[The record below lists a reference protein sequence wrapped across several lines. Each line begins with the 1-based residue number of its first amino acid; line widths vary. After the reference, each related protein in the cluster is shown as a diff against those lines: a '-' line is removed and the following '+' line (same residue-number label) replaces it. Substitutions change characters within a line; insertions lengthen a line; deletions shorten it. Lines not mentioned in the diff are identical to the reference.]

1 MMKHK
6 IRESMREIIP
16 LRDDILLYELVAVI
30 LYVGKDDMWNI
41 AISTKLRSKNW
52 NELSYL
58 IFECTHNKD
67 KALNKVLDE
76 ILDDIGRKMSFDMAI
91 KSIELLLKFSEEELM
106 DFFGD
111 YSDLIYTGANIY
123 CANIAVVNNLVVA
136 LLKLYKGKTLLNT
149 LCGVGNFLLKAS
161 NEKLA
166 KEYVGIEAE
175 KTVSDIAYLRSAIFD
190 KNISIQFNSLFN
202 IQERKYDM
210 IYTTYPLKLSYD
222 LQEIAPQFYALPFAI
237 NIPLKKYSSCMLNL
251 LFMIEQLSSE
261 GILIALIPEGGVFN
275 SVDRNIREY
284 IVNYNYLDAVISLP
298 NNILRPYVGIK
309 TSLLILKANRKPEDK
324 IKMIDATE
332 FGSMSIK
339 KFGLTEKE
347 IAEIVS
353 LYSNEEENICKA
365 IVGREEIAK
374 EDYYLGVQRYVEQGG
389 ILIDGT
395 ELGKMCQTI
404 FRGYQIKAQDLDKI
418 ITDDEKETDYRIINI
433 ADILPE
439 GYVNETLT
447 PVMIDDPSRVQ
458 KFCLED
464 GDIVITAKNTTI
476 KSAVYEQKDGIKAI
490 LSGNLIAIRVNKAVL
505 NPYYLKVFLDSA
517 VGKQAL
523 SSIQT
528 GTSIKTITPKNLEKM
543 EISAL
548 PMDYQ
553 ETLSKAY
560 RERQNEVKKI
570 LNRYVQLM
578 DEMENLYDESIT
590 IEP

>member
-1 MMKHK
+1 MIKYK
-6 IRESMREIIP
+6 FNESMRGIMP
-16 LRDDILLYELVAVI
+16 LRDDILLYELIAVI
-30 LYVGKDDMWNI
+30 VYVGKENIWNI
-41 AISTKLRSKNW
+41 VISTKLQSKNW
-52 NELSYL
+52 NEVHHL
-58 IFECTHNKD
+58 ILDYMHDKD
-67 KALNKVLDE
+67 TKVLDE
-76 ILDDIGRKMSFDMAI
+76 VLDDVGRKMSFDMVI
-91 KSIELLLKFSEEELM
+91 RSIELILRFSEEELI
-106 DFFGD
+106 DFLRD
-111 YSDLIYTGANIY
+111 YSDSFYTEGNIY
-123 CANIAVVNNLVVA
+123 CANIAVVNNLVVS
-136 LLKLYKGKTLLNT
+136 LLKLHKGKTLLNT
-149 LCGVGNFLLKAS
+149 LCGAGNFLLQAS
-161 NEKLA
+161 SEKLA
-166 KEYVGIEAE
+166 NEYVGIGAE
-175 KTVSDIAYLRSAIFD
+175 KTVSNIAYLRSNIFD
-190 KNISIQFNSLFN
+190 RSISIQCNNLFSM
-202 IQERKYDM
+202 QDCKYDM
-210 IYTTYPLKLSYD
+210 IYATYPFRVPYD
-222 LQEIAPQFYALPFAI
+222 LQKIAPQFYTLPCAT

-251 LFMIEQLSSE
+251 LFMLEQLSSD
-261 GILIALIPEGGVFN
+261 GTLIALIPEGGVFN

-298 NNILRPYVGIK
+298 DNMLRPHIGIK
-309 TSLLILKANRKPEDK
+309 TSLLILKANRNSEDK

-332 FGSMSIK
+332 FGSMSRKEFI
-339 KFGLTEKE
+339 LTEKE
-347 IAEIVS
+347 ITEIVS
-353 LYSNEEENICKA
+353 LYSNEEANICKA
-365 IVGREEIAK
+365 IVSRAEIAK

-404 FRGYQIKAQDLDKI
+404 FRGYQIKAQDFDEI

-433 ADILPE
+433 SDVLPE
-439 GYVNETLT
+439 GYINDNLT
-447 PVMIDDPSRVQ
+447 SVMIDDPSRVQ

-476 KSAVYEQKDGIKAI
+476 KSAVYEQKDRIKAI

-505 NPYYLKVFLDSA
+505 DPYYLKTFLDSA

-578 DEMENLYDESIT
+578 DEMENLYDEAIT

>member
-1 MMKHK
+1 MIKYK
-6 IRESMREIIP
+6 IKQSMRGIIS
-16 LRDDILLYELVAVI
+16 LRDDILLYELVAII
-30 LYVGKDDMWNI
+30 LYVGKENMWNI
-41 AISTKLRSKNW
+41 AINTKLQSKNW
-52 NELSYL
+52 NELCCL
-58 IFECTHNKD
+58 ILNSIQNKENEMIYE
-67 KALNKVLDE
+67 L
-76 ILDDIGRKMSFDMAI
+76 LDDLRRKLSFDEVI
-91 KSIELLLKFSEEELM
+91 RSIEMLQKFSEEELM

-111 YSDLIYTGANIY
+111 YSDSFYMERDIY
-123 CANIAVVNNLVVA
+123 CANIAVVNNLIVS
-136 LLKLYKGKTLLNT
+136 LLKLHKGKTLLNT
-149 LCGVGNFLLKAS
+149 LCGAGNFLLQAS

-166 KEYVGIEAE
+166 NEYLGINAE
-175 KTVSDIAYLRSAIFD
+175 KTVSDIAYLRSSMFD
-190 KNISIQFNSLFN
+190 RSISIQFCSLFN
-202 IQERKYDM
+202 IQDSKYDI
-210 IYTTYPLKLSYD
+210 IYAAYPFRVPYD
-222 LQEIAPQFYALPFAI
+222 LQKIASQFYTFPFST

-251 LFMIEQLSSE
+251 LFMIEQLSSD

-298 NNILRPYVGIK
+298 DNMLRPHIGIK
-309 TSLLILKANRKPEDK
+309 TSLFILKANRNSEDK

-332 FGSMSIK
+332 FGSMSRK
-339 KFGLTEKE
+339 EFTLTEKE

-353 LYSNEEENICKA
+353 LYSNEEANICKA
-365 IVGREEIAK
+365 IVSRAEIAK

-404 FRGYQIKAQDLDKI
+404 FRGYQIKAQDLDEI

-433 ADILPE
+433 SDVLPE
-439 GYVNETLT
+439 GFINDNLT
-447 PVMIDDPSRVQ
+447 PVMIDDSSRVQ

-476 KSAVYEQKDGIKAI
+476 KSAVYEQKDRIKAI

-505 NPYYLKVFLDSA
+505 DPYYLKVFLDSA

-553 ETLSKAY
+553 ETLSKEY
-560 RERQNEVKKI
+560 RERQN
-570 LNRYVQLM
+570 
-578 DEMENLYDESIT
+578 
-590 IEP
+590 